1 MLQTSGIR
9 EPLRVNVKT
18 TTMSD
23 NVEEDESDVEEHC
36 VDLETGTEQAQN
48 CSSSTESSLS
58 SNVLIN
64 EHTSNSRVQVATST
78 PPHTG
83 PVVLGLHEHNTNQ
96 MAVCDVKPDTGM
108 VEVYQSSDNVLPAGA
123 TNSPLSSSSDVK
135 LSNIGMPAAA
145 SLVDFSGLLASSVTQ
160 PVVVQQYSRPS
171 VTVLVDSNSRR
182 IMVSTARKPT
192 EEMLAAAPITGCHS
206 SPTVGGQTVQGFL
219 QPQQAVENLQLRDG
233 VQADPVPRA
242 AAASATKPLMS
253 LTRKTGPET
262 VVPTAE
268 SFQLRDVV
276 QANTVPRAAVASAT
290 RPLLSGPEMWHVI
303 EGGDEMRQYLTSAI
317 GPHYSVP
324 QSLQQQEHR

>member
-23 NVEEDESDVEEHC
+23 DVEEDESDVEEHC
-36 VDLETGTEQAQN
+36 VELETGTEQAQD
-48 CSSSTESSLS
+48 CSSSAESSLS

-78 PPHTG
+78 PCTG
-83 PVVLGLHEHNTNQ
+83 PVALGLHEHNTNQ
-96 MAVCDVKPDTGM
+96 MAVCDVKTDTGT
-108 VEVYQSSDNVLPAGA
+108 VEVCQSSDSVLPAVA
-123 TNSPLSSSSDVK
+123 INIPLSCSSDVK

-192 EEMLAAAPITGCHS
+192 EEMSAAPITGCHS
-206 SPTVGGQTVQGFL
+206 NQTVQGFL
-219 QPQQAVENLQLRDG
+219 QPQQAVENLHLRDG

-242 AAASATKPLMS
+242 AVASATKPLMS
-253 LTRKTGPET
+253 LARKTGPET